1 MRDTSL
7 MECPEWLKEK
17 NMSRLNEVN
26 SWIKLAN
33 QNDNTED
40 TENDRKVFM
49 SDFQVED
56 KAD

>member
-40 TENDRKVFM
+40 QENDRKVFM
-49 SDFQVED
+49 SDFQVDD